1 MVDWLII
8 LFSGTLIQR
17 AVVISPGCNE
27 LANSTIVSPSL
38 DVGSKEVVL
47 SSCLNVTSELFGY
60 SELLG
65 VWKYRRLSDVRMDF
79 GFSFDAAPTI
89 DTVLHFEV
97 SEMSEMNEDKIKMD
111 R

>member
-1 MVDWLII
+1 MIV
-8 LFSGTLIQR
+8 LFSGALIQC

-27 LANSTIVSPSL
+27 LANSTIVSSSL

-47 SSCLNVTSELFGY
+47 SSCLNVTLELFGY
-60 SELLG
+60 SESLG
-65 VWKYRRLSDVRMDF
+65 VQKYQRLSDVWMDF

-89 DTVLHFEV
+89 DTVLYFGV
-97 SEMSEMNEDKIKMD
+97 LEMSEMNEDKIKMK

>member
-1 MVDWLII
+1 MPILKPVDFSMNEPVWII
-8 LFSGTLIQR
+8 TDS
-17 AVVISPGCNE
+17 
-27 LANSTIVSPSL
+27 
-38 DVGSKEVVL
+38 SKTGVVL

-65 VWKYRRLSDVRMDF
+65 VQKYRRLSDVQMDF

-89 DTVLHFEV
+89 DMVLYFGV
-97 SEMSEMNEDKIKMD
+97 LKMLEMNEDKIEID

>member
-1 MVDWLII
+1 MIV
-8 LFSGTLIQR
+8 LFSGALIQR

-27 LANSTIVSPSL
+27 LANATIVSSSL

-60 SELLG
+60 SELSG
-65 VWKYRRLSDVRMDF
+65 VRKYQRLLDVWMDF
-79 GFSFDAAPTI
+79 GFSFDAVPTI
-89 DTVLHFEV
+89 DTVLYFGV
-97 SEMSEMNEDKIKMD
+97 LEMSEMNKDKIKMD